1 MASIALPRRMLVG
14 GGTVAKMGALLKEFG
29 LAKPLVVSDEFLAS
43 NGTVDKV
50 CDALQDL
57 RHDVFTNTVPDPTT
71 DSVEVLRAAIA
82 EGGYDS
88 VVAVGG
94 GSPMDAAKAA
104 SVLAVHGGRMSDYK
118 APFQMNAPALP
129 VIAVPCTAGTGSEAT
144 KFTIITDSETDE
156 KMLCIGLAYLP
167 LAAVVDYELTL
178 SMPWRLT
185 ADTGIDAL
193 CHAMEA
199 YVSATRN
206 PFSQGMALSSL
217 GKISNNI
224 RRVCQEPNDHDAR
237 EQMMLA
243 STEAG
248 VAFSNASVTLIHGM
262 SRPIGALFHVPHGL
276 SNAMLAPLV
285 TKFSV
290 PGSVGL
296 YADVARSMD
305 MCRQGVSDEDAAETL
320 TEELLSLNSELK
332 VPSMEEWGIDE
343 RTFMNAI
350 PQMARDALASGSP
363 NNNPVVPSQQQIEDL
378 YLNIWN
384 GGAIQ
389 H

>member
-1 MASIALPRRMLVG
+1 MASIALPKRMLVG
-14 GGTVAKMGALLKEFG
+14 GGTVKQLGGLLKELG
-29 LAKPLVVSDEFLAS
+29 LQRPLVVSDSFLAS

-50 CDALQDL
+50 SNALADL
-57 RHDVFTNTVPDPTT
+57 EHDVFTDTVPDPTT
-71 DSVEVLRAAIA
+71 ESVDRLRVRL
-82 EGGYDS
+82 EQGYDS

-104 SVLAVHGGRMSDYK
+104 AVLAVHGGQMRDYK
-118 APFQMNAPALP
+118 APFQMDKPALP

-144 KFTIITDSETDE
+144 KFTIITDTETDE

-178 SMPWRLT
+178 SMPWRLS
-185 ADTGIDAL
+185 ADTGIDAM

-199 YVSATRN
+199 YVSAKRN
-206 PFSQGMALSSL
+206 PFSQGLALSSL
-217 GKISNNI
+217 SKISKNV
-224 RRVCQEPNDHDAR
+224 RRVCEDPQNHNAR

-248 VAFSNASVTLIHGM
+248 IAFSNASVTLIHGM

-276 SNAMLAPLV
+276 SNAMLAPQV

-290 PGSVGL
+290 PGSVGH

-320 TEELLSLNSELK
+320 SSELYSLNQELK
-332 VPSMEEWGIDE
+332 VPSMKEWGIDE
-343 RTFMNAI
+343 RSFMNAI
-350 PQMARDALASGSP
+350 PEMARAALASGSP
-363 NNNPVVPSQQQIEDL
+363 NNNPVIPTQQQIEDL
-378 YLNIWN
+378 YLDIWK
-384 GGAIQ
+384 GVF
-389 H
+389 